1 MYTPRDK
8 MYNHGKVSKLK
19 KRNTSNKTFLKGMF
33 CALTHL
39 NANLFSPSKL
49 LLRRY
54 RAEIFPIR
62 RKPDTICQSK
72 LLHGTV
78 SDIVTISQKN
88 KIKTKLHNWIDLQR

>member
-1 MYTPRDK
+1 

-39 NANLFSPSKL
+39 NGNLFSPFSYYAVIGLKYF
-49 LLRRY
+49 RY
-54 RAEIFPIR
+54 GV
-62 RKPDTICQSK
+62 KPETINQSK

-88 KIKTKLHNWIDLQR
+88 NIKLKLHDWIDLQR